1 MTEIFFYHLQRAPL
15 EKALPQLL
23 EKCLQRSWRVAVQ
36 VTNPER
42 LAALDE
48 ALWTYTDDSF
58 LPHGT
63 LAEGSPADHPSVLL
77 DGPDNPNDAAV
88 RVLVDGAPPPDLAG
102 YGRVLLLFDGNDP
115 DAVDL
120 ARRQWSE
127 LKAQGHAL
135 TYWQQDERGGWQ
147 RKS

>member
-23 EKCLQRSWRVAVQ
+23 EKCLERNWRVAVQ
-36 VTNPER
+36 VESSER

-48 ALWTYTDDSF
+48 ALWTYADESF

-63 LAEGSPADHPSVLL
+63 LSEGDPADHPIVLL
-77 DGPDNPNDAAV
+77 GGPDNPNDAAV
-88 RVLVDGAPPPDLAG
+88 RVLVDGAPPPELSG

-115 DAVDL
+115 EAVEV

-127 LKAQGHAL
+127 LKGQGYAL

>member
-23 EKCLQRSWRVAVQ
+23 EKCLERQWRVAVQ
-36 VTNPER
+36 VESAER

-48 ALWTYTDDSF
+48 ALWTYADDSF
-58 LPHGT
+58 LAHGT
-63 LAEGSPADHPSVLL
+63 LSEGDPADHPIVLL
-77 DGPDNPNDAAV
+77 AGPDNPNDAAV
-88 RVLVDGAPPPDLAG
+88 RVLVDGAPPPDLSG

-115 DAVDL
+115 EAVDI

-127 LKAQGHAL
+127 LKGQGHAL

>member
-23 EKCLQRSWRVAVQ
+23 EKCLERKWRVAVQ
-36 VTNPER
+36 VESAER

-48 ALWTYTDDSF
+48 ALWTYADESF
-58 LPHGT
+58 LAHGT
-63 LAEGSPADHPSVLL
+63 LAEGDAADHPIVLL
-77 DGPDNPNDAAV
+77 PGPDNPNDAAV

-115 DAVDL
+115 EAVDT

-127 LKAQGHAL
+127 LKGQGHAL